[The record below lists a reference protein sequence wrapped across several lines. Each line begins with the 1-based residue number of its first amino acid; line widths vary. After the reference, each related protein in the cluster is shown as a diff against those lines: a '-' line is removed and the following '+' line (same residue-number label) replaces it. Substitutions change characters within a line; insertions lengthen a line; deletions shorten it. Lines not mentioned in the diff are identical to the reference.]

1 MRIRSKVSKS
11 IILWWVEVFLVKL
24 HNQKL
29 NLTTLNDDEYKTSN
43 VKFQKY

>member
-1 MRIRSKVSKS
+1 MA
-11 IILWWVEVFLVKL
+11 EVFLVKL

-29 NLTTLNDDEYKTSN
+29 NLTTLNDEYKTSN

>member
-29 NLTTLNDDEYKTSN
+29 NLTTLNDECKTSN